1 MERLAEKLA
10 ITAEALEELGGI
22 VRVLE
27 NRQVDLSVLRIG
39 ILPLLRKIAY
49 GQLLPGLVARF
60 AGKGQLL
67 KYVQNLAIPDQKR
80 LLAGEKMRVLLLGD
94 GGTDALMV
102 EPERMTSKQI
112 MQVFDDHIR
121 DDGEQRS
128 WLEDHR
134 KPPKPPEEYTVDI
147 RRGGVTINGKW
158 FSRAD
163 LAALLARLG

>member
-1 MERLAEKLA
+1 MLATTQAPIQKRLQDLEQMTTEQLMERLAEKLA

-94 GGTDALMV
+94 GG
-102 EPERMTSKQI
+102 
-112 MQVFDDHIR
+112 
-121 DDGEQRS
+121 
-128 WLEDHR
+128 
-134 KPPKPPEEYTVDI
+134 
-147 RRGGVTINGKW
+147 
-158 FSRAD
+158 
-163 LAALLARLG
+163 